1 MRASNRAAHFSES
14 VFRDNLGA
22 EVRWDSRE
30 FAQAL
35 SDEKLPRRT
44 KLQARSYK
52 TSGAFPV
59 IDQGQNEVAGW
70 TDDHTLVIDSGLPYV
85 VFGDHTRNFKYVNCP
100 FVLGADGTQLLKP
113 SNEFCASFFYFAC
126 LQLDLPSRG
135 YNRHFTFLK
144 EKSLPLPPKPEQE
157 KIAAILWKLQRAI
170 ATQDQLIAATRDL
183 KQSAMQRL
191 FTHGLRGEALKDTEI
206 GPMPKSWRIERCE
219 DVTREITVGV
229 VVRPASHY
237 VESGVPAF
245 RSMNVKEDF
254 IDDRNLVYFGQEA
267 NDTIL
272 SKSKLAAR
280 DILIVRTGYPG
291 TSSVVPEH
299 YEGANCIDLV
309 VVRPDLDLAL
319 PEYLSRFFN
328 SHLGRSQTTASSYGL
343 AQQHLNVGAV
353 KRTLIGLPGLDEQ
366 REIATALASVDRKLT
381 HHQRKRAALNDLF
394 QTLLHKLMTAE
405 IRVADLDID
414 TSEVTDQFV
423 DPNELVGQDAGPAWV
438 RRSTDRKKP
447 STRRR
452 NR

>member
-1 MRASNRAAHFSES
+1 
-14 VFRDNLGA
+14 
-22 EVRWDSRE
+22 
-30 FAQAL
+30 
-35 SDEKLPRRT
+35 
-44 KLQARSYK
+44 
-52 TSGAFPV
+52 
-59 IDQGQNEVAGW
+59 
-70 TDDHTLVIDSGLPYV
+70 
-85 VFGDHTRNFKYVNCP
+85 
-100 FVLGADGTQLLKP
+100 
-113 SNEFCASFFYFAC
+113 
-126 LQLDLPSRG
+126 
-135 YNRHFTFLK
+135 
-144 EKSLPLPPKPEQE
+144 
-157 KIAAILWKLQRAI
+157 
-170 ATQDQLIAATRDL
+170 
-183 KQSAMQRL
+183 
-191 FTHGLRGEALKDTEI
+191 
-206 GPMPKSWRIERCE
+206 
-219 DVTREITVGV
+219 
-229 VVRPASHY
+229 
-237 VESGVPAF
+237 
-245 RSMNVKEDF
+245 MNVKEDF